1 LSALRKPATV
11 VNPPPVRSV
20 FAAKNNANNSQVSR
34 SLYKFIQSIRRI
46 RKNKPGSLTWRNLSM
61 ATAAN
66 RNAVNRAIANYV
78 LNVNKARKLNNI
90 ANQAIRQGGPVSP
103 TVFTQA
109 ARANNQVLKSRQSVQ
124 NAVQQT
130 PSLSPLQ
137 IKYSLMTP
145 RNLSNQVYYNLTPNN
160 KKILAQAIS
169 NRLKTTPKGTQNS
182 TNLLVAQSV
191 LGGKPPLPPKP
202 PSLIQPQ
209 PNANF
214 AWLQQLG
221 NRNLTNA
228 EFNRVKRILNTTK
241 IGPAKNL
248 AANKIL
254 KRTTKAVGGNN
265 NNNVFHNANVLN
277 RL

>member
-1 LSALRKPATV
+1 M
-11 VNPPPVRSV
+11 
-20 FAAKNNANNSQVSR
+20 
-34 SLYKFIQSIRRI
+34 
-46 RKNKPGSLTWRNLSM
+46 RKNSPGSLTWRNLSM
-61 ATAAN
+61 ATATN
-66 RNAVNRAIANYV
+66 RNAVNRAITNYV

-109 ARANNQVLKSRQSVQ
+109 ARANNNVLRSRQSVQ

-130 PSLSPLQ
+130 PSSLSSLQ

-145 RNLSNQVYYNLTPNN
+145 KNLSNQVYYNLTPNN

-209 PNANF
+209 PNANL

-228 EFNRVKRILNTTK
+228 EFNRVRRIFNTTK
-241 IGPAKNL
+241 IRPAKNL

-254 KRTTKAVGGNN
+254 KHTTKAVGGNN
-265 NNNVFHNANVLN
+265 NNPVFQNAVSNNNNALS
-277 RL
+277 RI

>member
-1 LSALRKPATV
+1 
-11 VNPPPVRSV
+11 
-20 FAAKNNANNSQVSR
+20 
-34 SLYKFIQSIRRI
+34 
-46 RKNKPGSLTWRNLSM
+46 M
-61 ATAAN
+61 ATSTN
-66 RNAVNRAIANYV
+66 RNGVNRAIANYV

-90 ANQAIRQGGPVSP
+90 AVQAIRQGGPVSP

-109 ARANNQVLKSRQSVQ
+109 ARANNNVLRSRQSVQ
-124 NAVQQT
+124 NAVQKT
-130 PSLSPLQ
+130 SLSPLQ

-214 AWLQQLG
+214 VWLQQLG

-228 EFNRVKRILNTTK
+228 EFNRVKRIFNTTK

-265 NNNVFHNANVLN
+265 NNNVFHNAVSNNNNNALN